1 MVPEVWVWPV
11 EVADEG
17 LQRVQL
23 PEQVLGG
30 RAPVAGNSRGQH
42 RHRGTCGQVG
52 VGFILASCE
61 TAGKIPSDTFPEVRQ
76 F

>member
-1 MVPEVWVWPV
+1 MVAEVWVGPV

-17 LQRVQL
+17 LERVQL

-30 RAPVAGNSRGQH
+30 RAPVAGNTQRSSQ
-42 RHRGTCGQVG
+42 HRGTCGQVG

-61 TAGKIPSDTFPEVRQ
+61 TAGKIPSDTFPEVR
-76 F
+76 